1 MVMILILALKVSRN
15 ALTFYYFMKFSKH
28 SWQWFTNGTLAS
40 IKHLLLSAQQPSVK
54 QGILWILHIE
64 WNKATAIYSSLKATC
79 SDLYLIDWSA
89 GFANLG
95 SATDPSLMVSDARHQ
110 GEWLLEIP
118 LTASM
123 GIELDGKGTG
133 ISVVRHCSCRRS
145 HTRRSRVRKAHNKS
159 PEPIDSTLRQ
169 LVLSAAERRST
180 GLEVQ
185 LSTAEKQE
193 QTWHTQSHGQPHG
206 TIVSCLNPQRS
217 KPRSPYAISRGSS
230 PHDILYPNDK

>member
-1 MVMILILALKVSRN
+1 M
-15 ALTFYYFMKFSKH
+15 
-28 SWQWFTNGTLAS
+28 
-40 IKHLLLSAQQPSVK
+40 
-54 QGILWILHIE
+54 LWP
-64 WNKATAIYSSLKATC
+64 
-79 SDLYLIDWSA
+79 LYLIDWSA
-89 GFANLG
+89 GFANLT
-95 SATDPSLMVSDARHQ
+95 ATDPSLMVSDESHFSA
-110 GEWLLEIP
+110 WLQFAPQEVCRTTSRRMTP
-118 LTASM
+118 WNPAY
-123 GIELDGKGTG
+123 GFDGDRAWWEGHG

-185 LSTAEKQE
+185 LSTAEKRE

-206 TIVSCLNPQRS
+206 TIVSCFNPQRS
-217 KPRSPYAISRGSS
+217 KPRSPDAISGGSS